1 MSRHWVMDFET
12 LSNCFVAVFE
22 HYKEPEVKVFA
33 VCNLQNDFTSLVEFL
48 NTNVAR
54 QEWHISYNGLAFD
67 AQVTEFILDN
77 HKALQ
82 ELDGDEIAGAIYAFA
97 QETIDLMRNKLF
109 PKYSP
114 YRMRIRQ
121 IDIFKLNHWDN
132 PAKSSSLKW
141 IQYSMDWWNVLD
153 MPIHHTELITNKK
166 DLEMV
171 IEYCINDVSSTK
183 QIMHISTQQIRLRA
197 GLSEEY
203 GIDLYSASEPRIS
216 KELFAYYLSKELGIE
231 KKELKKLRTPRPMIK
246 VKDLILPYV
255 EFKTPEFQELLNFFK
270 SKILVTDPNDPKS
283 GTKGALSYSVR
294 YKDVK
299 TDYGLGGVHGANN
312 RGVYKSDKDMV
323 IMSSDVT
330 SYYPN
335 LAIRNKWAPA
345 HLDKEQFC
353 TLYEWFFDER
363 KKIPKSNPMNY
374 VYKIILNSTYGLSND
389 ANSFLYDPE
398 FTMRITINGQLSLTM
413 LYEMICEEIPNCV
426 PIMQNTDGLET
437 LIPREYE
444 AKYMEICERW
454 EKMTQLNL
462 EHDKYQKIVFADVN
476 NYIAVYDWKELNPA
490 DWKEKQKK
498 SPDDLYKIV
507 NGKFLHASAKCK
519 GRFEYSGLALH
530 KNKSK
535 LIVPKAIYQYFIHG
549 VLPEEYLAKN
559 RNILDYCI
567 GTKAKGN
574 WQLEIRTVKDG
585 ELVTDP
591 LQKTIRYY
599 VSKSGGKVFK
609 TNPDGREQQLVAGKY
624 LQTMHNVLDEK
635 NFEEYDVDLQYY
647 KTLIE
652 KEINSIIQRVRQ
664 LNLF

>member
-1 MSRHWVMDFET
+1 MDYET

-22 HYKEPEVKVFA
+22 HYKEDEVKVFS
-33 VCNLQNDFTSLVEFL
+33 VCNVQNDFSSLIEFL
-48 NTNVAR
+48 KINAGRN
-54 QEWHISYNGLAFD
+54 EWHISYNGLAFD

-77 HKALQ
+77 YTSLQ
-82 ELDGDEIAGAIYAFA
+82 SLSGDEIAAAIYQFA
-97 QETIDLMRNKLF
+97 QDTIDLMRNKMF
-109 PKYSP
+109 PKYSAF
-114 YRMRIRQ
+114 RMRIKQ

-153 MPIHHTELITNKK
+153 MPIHHTEKITNRK
-166 DLEMV
+166 DLDMV

-183 QIMHISTQQIRLRA
+183 KIMEISTQQIRLRA
-197 GLSEEY
+197 SLSEEY

-216 KELFAYYLSKELGIE
+216 KELFAYYLSKELGIQ
-231 KKELKKLRTPRPMIK
+231 KKELKKLRTKRPMIK
-246 VKDLILPYV
+246 VKDIILPYI

-270 SKILVTDPNDPKS
+270 SKILSTNADDKS
-283 GTKGALSYSVR
+283 GTKGALSYSVK

-299 TDYGLGGVHGANN
+299 TDYGLGGVHGANQ
-312 RGVYKSDKDMV
+312 RGIYKSTDDMV

-345 HLDKEQFC
+345 HLDKDKFC
-353 TLYEWFFDER
+353 QLYEWFFDER

-413 LYEMICEEIPNCV
+413 LYEMICEEIPDCV

-444 AKYMEICERW
+444 DKYMEICERW

-462 EHDKYQKIVFADVN
+462 EHDKYQKIIFADVN
-476 NYIAVYDWKELNPA
+476 NYIAVYDWQELNPA
-490 DWKEKQKK
+490 DWLEKKK
-498 SPDDLYKIV
+498 KNPDDLYKVI
-507 NGKFLHASAKCK
+507 NDKFMHASAKCK

-535 LIVPKAIYQYFIHG
+535 LIVPKAIYHYFIHG
-549 VLPEEYLAKN
+549 TLPEEYLAENK
-559 RNILDYCI
+559 NILDYCI

-574 WQLEIRTVKDG
+574 WKLEIRSVEDG
-585 ELVTDP
+585 ELVTEP

-599 VSKSGGKVFK
+599 VSKKGGKVFK

-624 LQTMHNVLDEK
+624 LQTMYNVLDDK

-652 KEINSIIQRVRQ
+652 KEINSIIQKVRQ

>member
-1 MSRHWVMDFET
+1 MANHWVMDYET
-12 LSNCFVAVFE
+12 LSNCFVAVYE
-22 HYKEPEVKVFA
+22 HYKEDEVKVFS
-33 VCNLQNDFTSLVEFL
+33 VCNLQNDFTPLVDFL
-48 NTNVAR
+48 YRNISNN
-54 QEWHISYNGLAFD
+54 EWHISYNGLAFD

-77 HKALQ
+77 HQ
-82 ELDGDEIAGAIYAFA
+82 ELSKLEGDEIAKAIYEFA

-114 YRMRIRQ
+114 YKMRIKQ
-121 IDIFKLNHWDN
+121 IDVFKLNHWDN

-141 IQYSMDWWNVLD
+141 IQYSMDWFNVLD
-153 MPIHHTELITNKK
+153 MPIHHTELITNKS
-166 DLEMV
+166 DLDMV

-183 QIMHISTQQIRLRA
+183 KIMHLSTQQIRLRA
-197 GLSEEY
+197 TLTEEY

-246 VKDLILPYV
+246 IKDLILPYI
-255 EFKTPEFQELLNFFK
+255 EFKTPEFQQLLDFFK
-270 SKILVTDPNDPKS
+270 GKILVTDPNDPKS
-283 GTKGALSYSVR
+283 GTKNALTYSVK

-299 TDYGLGGVHGANN
+299 TDYGLGGVHGANSK
-312 RGVYKSDKDMV
+312 GVYQSDEDYV

-335 LAIRNKWAPA
+335 LAIRNKWAPD
-345 HLDKEQFC
+345 HLDQEQFC

-413 LYEMICEEIPNCV
+413 LYEMICEEIPNCT

-437 LIPREYE
+437 IIPREYE
-444 AKYMEICERW
+444 TKYLEICERW
-454 EKMTQLNL
+454 EKLTKLNL

-476 NYIAVYDWKELNPA
+476 NYIAVYDWKELSYA
-490 DWKEKQKK
+490 DWKALREKK
-498 SPDDLYKIV
+498 PDDLFKAS
-507 NGKFLHASAKCK
+507 NGKFLHAGTKCK
-519 GRFEYSGLALH
+519 GRFEYSSLALH

-535 LIVPKAIYQYFIHG
+535 LVVPKAIYQYFIHD
-549 VLPEEYLAKN
+549 VLPEEYLEQNK
-559 RNILDYCI
+559 NILDYCI
-567 GTKAKGN
+567 GTKAKGL
-574 WQLEIRTVKDG
+574 WQLEIRSVKDG
-585 ELVTDP
+585 QLVTEP

-599 VSKSGGKVFK
+599 VSKKGGKVFK
-609 TNPDGREQQLVAGKY
+609 THPDGREQQLVAGSY
-624 LQTMHNVLDEK
+624 WQTMYNVIEEK
-635 NFEEYDVDLQYY
+635 PWEEYQVNTQYY

-652 KEINSIIQRVRQ
+652 KEINSIIQKARQ

>member
-1 MSRHWVMDFET
+1 MSRHWVMDYET

-22 HYKEPEVKVFA
+22 HYKEDEVKVFS
-33 VCNLQNDFTSLVEFL
+33 VCNVQNDFSSLIEFL
-48 NTNVAR
+48 KINAGRN
-54 QEWHISYNGLAFD
+54 EWHISYNGLAFD

-77 HKALQ
+77 YTSLQ
-82 ELDGDEIAGAIYAFA
+82 SLSGDEIAAAIYQFA
-97 QETIDLMRNKLF
+97 QDTIDLMRNKMF
-109 PKYSP
+109 PKYSAF
-114 YRMRIRQ
+114 RMRIKQ

-153 MPIHHTELITNKK
+153 MPIHHTEKITTRKEL
-166 DLEMV
+166 DMV

-183 QIMHISTQQIRLRA
+183 KIMEISTQQIRLRA
-197 GLSEEY
+197 SLSEQY

-216 KELFAYYLSKELGIE
+216 KELFAYYLSKELGIQ
-231 KKELKKLRTPRPMIK
+231 KKELKKLRTKRPMIK
-246 VKDLILPYV
+246 VKDIILPYI

-270 SKILVTDPNDPKS
+270 SKILSTNADDKS
-283 GTKGALSYSVR
+283 GTKGALSYSVK

-299 TDYGLGGVHGANN
+299 TDYGLGGVHGANQ
-312 RGVYKSDKDMV
+312 RGIYKSTDDMV

-345 HLDKEQFC
+345 HLNKDKFC
-353 TLYEWFFDER
+353 QLYEWFFDER

-413 LYEMICEEIPNCV
+413 LYEMICEEIPDCV

-444 AKYMEICERW
+444 DKYMEICERW

-462 EHDKYQKIVFADVN
+462 EHDKYQKIIFADVN
-476 NYIAVYDWKELNPA
+476 NYIAVYDWQELNPA
-490 DWKEKQKK
+490 DWLEKKK
-498 SPDDLYKIV
+498 KNPDDLYKIV
-507 NGKFLHASAKCK
+507 NDKFMHASAKCK

-535 LIVPKAIYQYFIHG
+535 LIVPKAIYHYFIHG
-549 VLPEEYLAKN
+549 TLPEEYLAENK
-559 RNILDYCI
+559 NILDYCI

-574 WQLEIRTVKDG
+574 WKLEIRSVEDG
-585 ELVTDP
+585 ELVTEP

-599 VSKSGGKVFK
+599 VSKKGGKVFK

-624 LQTMHNVLDEK
+624 LQTMYNVLDDK

-652 KEINSIIQRVRQ
+652 KEINSIIQKVRQ

>member
-1 MSRHWVMDFET
+1 MSRHWVMDYET
-12 LSNCFVAVFE
+12 LSDCFVAVFE
-22 HYKEPEVKVFA
+22 HYKEDEVKVFS
-33 VCNLQNDFTSLVEFL
+33 VCNVQNDFSSFIEFIK
-48 NTNVAR
+48 TNAGR
-54 QEWHISYNGLAFD
+54 NEWHISYNGLAFD

-77 HKALQ
+77 CESLQ
-82 ELDGDEIAGAIYAFA
+82 KLDGGSIAAAIYAFA

-114 YRMRIRQ
+114 YRMRIKQ

-153 MPIHHTELITNKK
+153 MPINHTEKITTRKEL
-166 DLEMV
+166 DMV
-171 IEYCINDVSSTK
+171 IKYCINDVSSTK
-183 QIMHISTQQIRLRA
+183 KIMELSTQQIRLRA

-216 KELFAYYLSKELGIE
+216 KELFAYYLSKELGID

-270 SKILVTDPNDPKS
+270 SKILVTDPNNPKS
-283 GTKGALSYSVR
+283 GTKGALSYSVK
-294 YKDVK
+294 YKNVK

-312 RGVYKSDKDMV
+312 RSIYKSDDDMI

-345 HLDKEQFC
+345 HLDKDKFC
-353 TLYEWFFDER
+353 QLYEWFFDER

-413 LYEMICEEIPNCV
+413 LYEMICEEIPDCI

-437 LIPREYE
+437 MIPKEYE
-444 AKYMEICERW
+444 DKYMEICERW

-462 EHDKYQKIVFADVN
+462 EHDKYQKIIFADVN
-476 NYIAVYDWKELNPA
+476 NYIAVYDWKELTPA

-498 SPDDLYKIV
+498 NPNDLYKVI
-507 NGKFLHASAKCK
+507 NGKFMHASAKCK
-519 GRFEYSGLALH
+519 GRFEFSGLALH

-535 LIVPKAIYQYFIHG
+535 LIVPKAIYHYFIHG
-549 VLPEEYLAKN
+549 TLPEEYLAKN
-559 RNILDYCI
+559 KNILDYCI

-574 WQLEIRTVKDG
+574 WKLEIRSVENG
-585 ELVTDP
+585 ELVTEP

-599 VSKSGGKVFK
+599 VSKKGGKVFK

-624 LQTMHNVLDEK
+624 QQTMYNVLDDK
-635 NFEEYDVDLQYY
+635 NFEEYNVDLQYY

-652 KEINSIIQRVRQ
+652 KEINSIIQKVRQ

>member
-1 MSRHWVMDFET
+1 MSRHWVMDYET

-22 HYKEPEVKVFA
+22 HYKEDEVKVFS
-33 VCNLQNDFTSLVEFL
+33 VCNVQNDFSSLIEFL
-48 NTNVAR
+48 KINAGRN
-54 QEWHISYNGLAFD
+54 EWHISYNGLAFD

-77 HKALQ
+77 YTSLQ
-82 ELDGDEIAGAIYAFA
+82 SLSGDEIAAAIYQFA
-97 QETIDLMRNKLF
+97 QDTIDLMKNKMF
-109 PKYSP
+109 PKYSAF
-114 YRMRIRQ
+114 RMRIKQ

-153 MPIHHTELITNKK
+153 MPIHHTEKITNRK
-166 DLEMV
+166 DLDMV

-183 QIMHISTQQIRLRA
+183 KIMEISTQQIRLRA
-197 GLSEEY
+197 SLSEEY

-216 KELFAYYLSKELGIE
+216 KELFAYYLSKELGIQ
-231 KKELKKLRTPRPMIK
+231 KKELKKLRTKRPMIK
-246 VKDLILPYV
+246 VKDIILPYI

-270 SKILVTDPNDPKS
+270 SKILSTNADDKS
-283 GTKGALSYSVR
+283 GTKGALSYSVK

-299 TDYGLGGVHGANN
+299 TDYGLGGVHGANQ
-312 RGVYKSDKDMV
+312 RGIYKSTDDMV

-345 HLDKEQFC
+345 HLDKDKFC
-353 TLYEWFFDER
+353 QLYEWFFDER

-413 LYEMICEEIPNCV
+413 LYEMICEEIPDCV

-444 AKYMEICERW
+444 DKYMEICERW

-462 EHDKYQKIVFADVN
+462 EHDKYQKIIFADVN
-476 NYIAVYDWKELNPA
+476 NYIAVYDWQELNPA
-490 DWKEKQKK
+490 DWLEKKK
-498 SPDDLYKIV
+498 KNPDDLYKVI
-507 NGKFLHASAKCK
+507 NDKFMHASAKCK

-535 LIVPKAIYQYFIHG
+535 LIVPKAIYHYFIHG
-549 VLPEEYLAKN
+549 TLPEEYLAENK
-559 RNILDYCI
+559 NILDYCI

-574 WQLEIRTVKDG
+574 WKLEIRSVEDG
-585 ELVTDP
+585 ELVTEP

-599 VSKSGGKVFK
+599 VSKKGGKVFK

-624 LQTMHNVLDEK
+624 LQTMYNVLDDK

-652 KEINSIIQRVRQ
+652 KEINSIIQKVRQ